1 MQGLL
6 SCRHTALGGGGEPAS
21 AGRGGEGRG
30 RQGSACMPRVHWGCM
45 LGGVLGGAG
54 RAEGNAGGHR
64 KPVGLR

>member
-6 SCRHTALGGGGEPAS
+6 SCRHTALGRGGG
-21 AGRGGEGRG
+21 GTRGGGEGRG
-30 RQGSACMPRVHWGCM
+30 RQGSACMPRVHWGCV